1 MFVSFLE
8 TGIER
13 ELQEL
18 GEAMKGSDEAEV
30 EKRSKHVELRLE
42 RALTIASIASR
53 DCEDPKFSERV
64 QQAVKNCRKRET
76 PSLFLLINYQS
87 TPACY

>member
-13 ELQEL
+13 DLQEL
-18 GEAMKGSDEAEV
+18 GEAMKGSDVAEV
-30 EKRSKHVELRLE
+30 EKRSKRVELRLE